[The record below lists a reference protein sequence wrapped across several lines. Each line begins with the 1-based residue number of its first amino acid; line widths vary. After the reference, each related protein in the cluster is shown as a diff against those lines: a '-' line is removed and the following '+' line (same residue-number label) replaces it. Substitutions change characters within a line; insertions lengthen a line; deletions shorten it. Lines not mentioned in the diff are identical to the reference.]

1 MLEEVSGYLRKAQIP
16 IRLACH
22 TESGWPMVL
31 SLWYLYE
38 DGMLYCATQ
47 QSARVVTYLEND
59 ERCAFEV
66 ASEQPPYCGV
76 RGQGRARFDH
86 ERGGEILERLLKR
99 YLGATDGDLARTL
112 LAKRENEVA
121 IVIEPVKVFT
131 WDFSQRMQ
139 EVQAPEAVG
148 LCPLLGDE

>member
-1 MLEEVSGYLRKAQIP
+1 MLEEVSGYLREAQIP
-16 IRLACH
+16 VRLACH

-38 DGMLYCATQ
+38 DGKLYCATQ
-47 QSARVVTYLEND
+47 QSARVVAYLEHD

-76 RGQGRARFDH
+76 RGQGRATLDH
-86 ERGGEILERLLKR
+86 ERGGEILERLLVR
-99 YLGATDGDLARTL
+99 YLGGTDGDLARGL

-139 EVQAPEAVG
+139 DVEAPETVG
-148 LCPLLGDE
+148 LCPLLGDA